1 MGYAKSEHLQVPLH
15 ISNFIVACHHLW
27 LLALLECTIPQKVGS
42 PKIYLIYNKPLMS
55 YDY

>member
-42 PKIYLIYNKPLMS
+42 PNHLFYL
-55 YDY
+55 